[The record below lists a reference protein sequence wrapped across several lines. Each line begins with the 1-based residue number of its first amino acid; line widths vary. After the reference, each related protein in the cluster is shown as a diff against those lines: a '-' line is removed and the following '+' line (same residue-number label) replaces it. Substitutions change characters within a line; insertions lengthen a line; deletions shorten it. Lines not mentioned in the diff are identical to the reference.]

1 MLMRR
6 RLYFILPDTRSAREL
21 FDEMLLARIEER
33 RMHFLSRRGSLP
45 GDLPEATLWQKT
57 DAVHGACLGVAIGG
71 VAGALGGVLAVL
83 FPPGGLTLQLA
94 TVRACGGIARSV
106 PWCLDFEP
114 RGNRRAQLAT
124 CALSCGHRAG
134 QGPHDDRRPGT
145 AHQGDL
151 GSRCAT
157 APRGGRRRVRGHAG
171 IPVGPQRGLH
181 RAQSARRLAASTCAA
196 ARTQCRKWSRT
207 PSSARCPTVRIRYS
221 RLGPRS
227 PRQLAT
233 RKAASSTESGP
244 A

>member
-94 TVRACGGIARSV
+94 TVLAAALLGAFLGAWISSLAGTAV
-106 PWCLDFEP
+106 PNSQLAHFHADIE
-114 RGNRRAQLAT
+114 RGNVLMMIDVPVRRIKEISALVAQRHPEAVAGGFEAT
-124 CALSCGHRAG
+124 LVF
-134 QGPHDDRRPGT
+134 P
-145 AHQGDL
+145 
-151 GSRCAT
+151 
-157 APRGGRRRVRGHAG
+157 
-171 IPVGPQRGLH
+171 
-181 RAQSARRLAASTCAA
+181 
-196 ARTQCRKWSRT
+196 
-207 PSSARCPTVRIRYS
+207 
-221 RLGPRS
+221 
-227 PRQLAT
+227 
-233 RKAASSTESGP
+233 
-244 A
+244 